1 MPTVARG
8 NPHVPA
14 LSKSPARH
22 ESVAC
27 VGFFSLSKETEFY
40 YLCRPADETFSS
52 TPVVFSIKSGL
63 VFQWMLEVNLW

>member
-14 LSKSPARH
+14 LSKSPARD

-52 TPVVFSIKSGL
+52 TPVFSVKSGL
-63 VFQWMLEVNLW
+63 VFQWKLEVNLG

>member
-14 LSKSPARH
+14 LSKSPALD

-27 VGFFSLSKETEFY
+27 VGFFLSVRRQSFTICVALQMKLF
-40 YLCRPADETFSS
+40 PA
-52 TPVVFSIKSGL
+52 L
-63 VFQWMLEVNLW
+63 L

>member
-14 LSKSPARH
+14 LSKSPARD

-27 VGFFSLSKETEFY
+27 VGFFALSKETEFY

-63 VFQWMLEVNLW
+63 VFQWKLEVNLW